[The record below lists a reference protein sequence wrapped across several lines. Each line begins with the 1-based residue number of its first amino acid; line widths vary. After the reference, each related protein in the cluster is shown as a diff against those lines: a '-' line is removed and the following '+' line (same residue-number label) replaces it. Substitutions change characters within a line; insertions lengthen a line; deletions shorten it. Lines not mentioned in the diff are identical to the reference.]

1 MLQHI
6 LFIHT
11 FAQHL
16 FTNMINMETKKLF
29 TERRSINFFDKTR
42 EIDDQYLKKI
52 INLAVLAPSAFNL
65 QPWRIVVTKSQE
77 SKQKLFDLSN
87 KQDKVLDA
95 SVNLIL
101 IGNKE
106 GYSDANPVWKEML
119 QSVGGNQ
126 EMVNDAKQAASFLYG
141 SSEERKLKFAESNT
155 GLLAMAIMFA
165 AKEFSVDTH
174 PMSGID
180 FEEIHKEFGLHD
192 DEVVVMTIAMGY
204 FDTKQSLYPR
214 RPRLEFDDIAK
225 IV

>member
-1 MLQHI
+1 M
-6 LFIHT
+6 FIHT
-11 FAQHL
+11 FTKKL
-16 FTNMINMETKKLF
+16 FTIIISMETKKLF
-29 TERRSINFFDKTR
+29 IERRSINFFDKTR
-42 EIDDQYLKKI
+42 EIDEQILKDI

-65 QPWRIVVTKSQE
+65 QPWRIVVVKSQE

-87 KQDKVLDA
+87 KQDKILDA

-119 QSVGGNQ
+119 RSVEGNQ
-126 EMVNDAKQAASFLYG
+126 EMVDGAKQAASFLYG

-165 AKEFSVDTH
+165 AMEFGVNTH

-180 FEEIHKEFGLHD
+180 FKEIHKEFDLYN
-192 DEVVVMTIAMGY
+192 DEVVVMTIALGY
-204 FDTKQSLYPR
+204 SDNKQNLYPR
-214 RPRLEFDDIAK
+214 RPRLGYDDIAK

>member
-6 LFIHT
+6 KLIHT

-16 FTNMINMETKKLF
+16 FNNMIHMETIKLF
-29 TERRSINFFDKTR
+29 TERRSINFFDKAR
-42 EIDDQYLKKI
+42 EIDEQSLKDI

-65 QPWRIVVTKSQE
+65 QPWRIVVAKSNE
-77 SKQKLFDLSN
+77 SKQKLFGLAN

-101 IGNKE
+101 VGNKE
-106 GYSDANPVWKEML
+106 GYSGANPVWNEML
-119 QSVGGNQ
+119 ESVGGNQ
-126 EMVNDAKQAASFLYG
+126 EMVDGAKQAASFLYG
-141 SSEERKLKFAESNT
+141 SSEDRKLKFAESNT

-165 AKEFSVDTH
+165 AKEFGVDTH

-180 FEEIHKEFGLHD
+180 FDGVHKEFGLHD

-204 FDTKQSLYPR
+204 IDNKQSLYPR
-214 RPRLEFDDIAK
+214 RPRLEFDAIAT

>member
-1 MLQHI
+1 
-6 LFIHT
+6 
-11 FAQHL
+11 
-16 FTNMINMETKKLF
+16 METKKLF
-29 TERRSINFFDKTR
+29 IERRSINFFDKTR
-42 EIDDQYLKKI
+42 EIDEQILKDI

-65 QPWRIVVTKSQE
+65 QPWRIVVVKSQE

-87 KQDKVLDA
+87 KQDKILDA

-119 QSVGGNQ
+119 RSVEGNQ
-126 EMVNDAKQAASFLYG
+126 EMVDGAKQAASFLYG

-165 AKEFSVDTH
+165 AMEFGVNTH

-180 FEEIHKEFGLHD
+180 FKEIHKEFDLYN
-192 DEVVVMTIAMGY
+192 DEVVVMTIALGY
-204 FDTKQSLYPR
+204 SDNKQNLYPR
-214 RPRLEFDDIAK
+214 RPRLGYDDIAK